1 MQFLRTL
8 YIRVN
13 METTTSTKKNL
24 KFLFYF
30 FSFFRFQIH
39 NEDMTTKTI
48 YVTGWEIKLGRAHTY
63 FLVVIVV
70 ELDQFFQIVKKTEWQ
85 AQQQLRG
92 EELCREIVKLLL
104 VIKYKVK

>member
-1 MQFLRTL
+1 
-8 YIRVN
+8 
-13 METTTSTKKNL
+13 
-24 KFLFYF
+24 
-30 FSFFRFQIH
+30 
-39 NEDMTTKTI
+39 MTTKTI
-48 YVTGWEIKLGRAHTY
+48 YVTGWEIKLGCAHTY

-92 EELCREIVKLLL
+92 EEELCREIVKLLL